1 MANVWP
7 NSSGFTTE
15 DTEHIEE
22 LIVAS
27 QMGGVS
33 WRVKLGWSGEFVL
46 LVHTRPLRAAGAPL
60 VLDNEAII
68 RHPMSILLNCVA
80 LVGCLKLVESDVV
93 FIDAHAFQHGAG
105 GLDHRLRA
113 AEIVFQGGGVFVL
126 AEVFTVEHFV
136 DEAGV

>member
-33 WRVKLGWSGEFVL
+33 WRVKLGWSGEFFCWFIL
-46 LVHTRPLRAAGAPL
+46 GHCGPL
-60 VLDNEAII
+60 VPHSYWIM
-68 RHPMSILLNCVA
+68 RPSS
-80 LVGCLKLVESDVV
+80 GTR
-93 FIDAHAFQHGAG
+93 
-105 GLDHRLRA
+105 GLYFSTA
-113 AEIVFQGGGVFVL
+113 
-126 AEVFTVEHFV
+126 
-136 DEAGV
+136 